1 MDSSLAA
8 HFNWQLQQ
16 HDGKNAFFH
25 EDLEEENYKKI
36 LPIFK
41 GKGTASKVYRLR
53 KALYGLKKSP
63 KDWFGRFSKVM
74 KDIGYTQ
81 SQGDHT
87 HFIKN
92 SNSGGV
98 TTLLVYVGDIIVIG
112 NDEKENEA
120 LKQCL
125 IKEFE
130 IKSLGGWNISLELK
144 LHTQDRESL
153 FHNRNMK

>member
-16 HDGKNAFFH
+16 YDVKNAFLH
-25 EDLEEENYKKI
+25 EDLEEEIYMKI
-36 LPIFK
+36 PPIFK
-41 GKGTASKVYRLR
+41 GKGTANKVCRLR
-53 KALYGLKKSP
+53 KALYGVKKSP
-63 KDWFGRFSKVM
+63 KAWFGRFSKVM

-81 SQGDHT
+81 SQGTYT

-98 TTLLVYVGDIIVIG
+98 TTLLVYVGDIIVIR

-120 LKQCL
+120 LKQCP

-130 IKSLGGWNISLELK
+130 IKSLGG
-144 LHTQDRESL
+144 
-153 FHNRNMK
+153 